1 MPVEAVEVF
10 ERAGWKSGARA
21 WGKDAMHFQATQ

>member
-1 MPVEAVEVF
+1 VF